1 MVHKITIVPLLIIFW
16 MIFSMQNPPQAPTNL
31 NATNIT
37 NSSATI
43 SWDPPTNEN
52 QGNVRYTVEVTSSCQ
67 NGNIRLLNFSGNTL
81 SLPNL
86 CGGKLYSFVV
96 QATAVISNVTGPLS
110 QPYTFLTADGIP
122 SRPRDV
128 ELQFTEKVLT
138 IQWAE
143 PVMTNGVLTHY
154 EVLWYRTNINNCD
167 VAYKTCGM
175 QRKDCNFTNISSN
188 QRNITFIVDTTSF
201 ESILVCV
208 RAYTNAGMGEW
219 DSYYN
224 GTIKTGGLG
233 NSDEEDCNGLIIV
246 AVIASIAVISS
257 ITMGS
262 ILAIIMCKSLFDSN
276 GTKKFEEKPLP
287 PDYDRT
293 ASMQSTKSLI
303 GHDS

>member
-1 MVHKITIVPLLIIFW
+1 M
-16 MIFSMQNPPQAPTNL
+16 
-31 NATNIT
+31 
-37 NSSATI
+37 
-43 SWDPPTNEN
+43 
-52 QGNVRYTVEVTSSCQ
+52 TSSCQ

-81 SLPNL
+81 SLTDL

-96 QATAVISNVTGPLS
+96 QATAVISNVTGSLS
-110 QPYTFLTADGIP
+110 WPYTFLTADGIP

-128 ELQFTEKVLT
+128 QLQLTEKMLT
-138 IQWAE
+138 IQWAK
-143 PVMTNGVLTHY
+143 PMPTNGVLTHY
-154 EVLWYRTNINNCD
+154 EVLWYGTNIKDCD
-167 VAYKTCGM
+167 DAYKICRM
-175 QRKDCNFTNISSN
+175 QRKHCNFTNVSSN
-188 QRNITFIVDTTSF
+188 QSNITFVVDTASF
-201 ESILVCV
+201 ESILACV
-208 RAYTNAGMGEW
+208 WAYTNAGMGEW
-219 DSYYN
+219 GSYYN

-233 NSDEEDCNGLIIV
+233 SSDEEDCNGLIIV

-276 GTKKFEEKPLP
+276 GTKQFEEKPLP